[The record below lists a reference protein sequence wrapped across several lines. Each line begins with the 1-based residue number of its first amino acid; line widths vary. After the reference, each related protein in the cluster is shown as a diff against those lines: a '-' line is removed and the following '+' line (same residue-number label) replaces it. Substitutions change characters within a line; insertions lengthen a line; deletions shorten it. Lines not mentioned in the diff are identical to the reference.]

1 MSQIIND
8 TSCIWER
15 KFVFVLFNDMK
26 PEFTSVQWGWTCVM
40 SPVVR
45 TVQSSPSLR
54 WAGRW
59 VRTAGRCSLEVWA
72 HSQVAL
78 FSKHASGQSSPV
90 TGVWISLAVESE
102 SLIFQAI
109 LCISLRDDV
118 SVYVSSALT
127 RSGGGM
133 FPLWASVWTGSTG
146 SVQHRHT
153 TLHHWSQNSTRERSK
168 MIQQQVFLTENHQ
181 FLYKGPLD

>member
-1 MSQIIND
+1 MTLYASENG
-8 TSCIWER
+8 SLSLFYLMIW
-15 KFVFVLFNDMK
+15 
-26 PEFTSVQWGWTCVM
+26 S
-40 SPVVR
+40 
-45 TVQSSPSLR
+45 QSSPQCSEAEHVSCLLLSEQSSPLPSFR

-59 VRTAGRCSLEVWA
+59 VRTAGRSSLEVWA

-127 RSGGGM
+127 RSSGGM